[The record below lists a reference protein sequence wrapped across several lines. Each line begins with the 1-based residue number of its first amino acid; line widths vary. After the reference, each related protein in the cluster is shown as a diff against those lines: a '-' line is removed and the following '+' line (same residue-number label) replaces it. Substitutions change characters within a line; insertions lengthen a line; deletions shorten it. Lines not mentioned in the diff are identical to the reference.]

1 MTIQFVPVFPENPG
15 NPARCHVPTGRIEI
29 NRQVWD
35 VLTPEQRQFVLQ
47 HEVGHYRLQTF
58 NECRADDY
66 ALEQLALKKRNSLWN
81 FITSVR
87 AISKNEPK
95 RVRNAERNALR
106 IASENGS
113 TLAGKLLGQYANA
126 DGSRHTGIRTAWALA
141 AITTLTI
148 IICIIY
154 KTQKQ

>member
-58 NECRADDY
+58 DECRADDY
-66 ALEQLALKKRNSLWN
+66 SLEQLALKKRNSLWN

-113 TLAGKLLGQYANA
+113 MLAGKLLGQDANA
-126 DGSRHTGIRTAWALA
+126 DGSRQTGIRTAWALA

-154 KTQKQ
+154 KKLKQ